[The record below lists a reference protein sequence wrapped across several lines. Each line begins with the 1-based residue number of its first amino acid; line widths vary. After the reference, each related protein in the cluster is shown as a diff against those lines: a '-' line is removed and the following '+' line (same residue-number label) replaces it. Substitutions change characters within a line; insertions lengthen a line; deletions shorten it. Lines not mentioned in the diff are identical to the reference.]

1 MSGGLDG
8 ADETRSALAA
18 DPRRFDCPRLV
29 AVWDGGSATCT
40 IPARGKLV
48 IGRAPHCD
56 LRISTPSVSREHAV
70 VHGGAAPTLEDLGS
84 SNGTWVDGNKL
95 VAQETAQLGFG
106 RVVQLGDALLVL
118 QAAMLPSVQE
128 VAAAPLPPPSDESA
142 IERLGRLV
150 ELVATSTLP
159 VILRGETGAGKEVT
173 AERIHARSAR
183 ASAPYLKINCAAFA
197 DSMVES
203 ELFGHERGAFTG
215 ATQAK
220 AGLFEAARGGTV
232 LLDEVTELSLPVQ
245 AKLLRALGNREVMR
259 VGATKPTVID
269 VRFIAATNEDFS
281 RLVAAGRFR
290 ADLYFR
296 LNGITLEIPP
306 LRERRSEIVPLALE
320 FAAGAAA
327 QLGRKPPQLDAA
339 AREWVL
345 AYAWPGN
352 VRELKNV
359 IERATLLAQG
369 SALGLAHLQAD
380 PLSRPDA
387 SSFAVAARPSAPLE
401 APASAPF
408 AAPPPFATT
417 STSELRQELREI
429 ERERIVQ
436 AMTQAGGNQTLAA
449 RLLGMSRRA
458 LITRLENFKLPRPR
472 KGQ

>member
-18 DPRRFDCPRLV
+18 DPRRFDRPRLV
-29 AVWDGGSATCT
+29 AVWEGGSATCT

-56 LRISTPSVSREHAV
+56 LHVLTPSVSREHAV
-70 VHGGAAPTLEDLGS
+70 VHAGPTPALEDLGS
-84 SNGTWVDGNKL
+84 SNGTRLDGKL
-95 VAQETAQLGFG
+95 LARGETVPLGLG
-106 RVVQLGDALLVL
+106 HVIQLGDALLVL
-118 QAAMLPSVQE
+118 QPALLRAALEP
-128 VAAAPLPPPSDESA
+128 APAAPAAVADESA
-142 IERLGRLV
+142 IERVGRLV

-183 ASAPYLKINCAAFA
+183 AAFPYLKINCAAFA

-220 AGLFEAARGGTV
+220 PGLFEAARGGTV
-232 LLDEVTELSLPVQ
+232 LLDEVTELTLPVQ
-245 AKLLRALGNREVMR
+245 AKLLRALGNHEVMR
-259 VGATKPTVID
+259 VGATKPTPID

-281 RLVAAGRFR
+281 RLVASGKFR

-306 LRERRSEIVPLALE
+306 LRERRTEILPLAQE
-320 FAAGAAA
+320 FAAMAAA

-339 AREWVL
+339 ARKWVQT
-345 AYAWPGN
+345 YTWPGN

-369 SALGLAHLQAD
+369 GAIGAEHLQAD

-387 SSFAVAARPSAPLE
+387 SPTHPSAR
-401 APASAPF
+401 F
-408 AAPPPFATT
+408 AAPPESAPPTG
-417 STSELRQELREI
+417 SSELRQELREI

-436 AMTQAGGNQTLAA
+436 AMSEAGGNQTLAA
-449 RLLGMSRRA
+449 RLLGISRRS

-472 KGQ
+472 KGQNGE